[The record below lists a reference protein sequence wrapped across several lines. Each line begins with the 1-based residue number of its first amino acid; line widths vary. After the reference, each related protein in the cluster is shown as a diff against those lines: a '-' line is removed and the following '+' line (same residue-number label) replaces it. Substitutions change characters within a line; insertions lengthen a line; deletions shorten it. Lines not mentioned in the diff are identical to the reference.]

1 MKNARAWSVALVGLD
16 ATLVE
21 VEVSFGAG
29 LPHTVIVG
37 LGDTAVKEARERCR
51 AAVSATGFGWPPSA
65 VTINLTPATLP
76 KAGSHY
82 DLPMVIAVLA
92 AAASVPRPPLE
103 GTVFLGEL
111 GLDGRVRAVRGV
123 LPALLAARQAGFDR
137 AVVPASQLREAR
149 LVEGLTIAGVGCLAD
164 AVSLLRGE
172 PYPEPELAP
181 VEAMERRDR
190 LDLADVVG
198 QTEGRWALEVA
209 AAGGHHLAMTGPP
222 GVGKT
227 LLAERLP
234 GLLPD
239 LTPDEALE
247 VSAIHSLSGRSL
259 EGGLIMRPP
268 YADPH
273 HSASLAALV
282 GGGSL
287 IAKPGAVSRAHLG
300 ILFLDEAPEFNSAA
314 LEALRTPLESGRV
327 VLARSKEQTT
337 YPARFQLVLA
347 SNPCPCGWYNV
358 EGNGARCGCRPQSIK
373 RYLDRL
379 SGPVLDRIDIQ
390 LRLRPSKGGPLTS
403 VKADG
408 ESSRSVAER
417 VLSARQRQRARW
429 SEHGYTRNADVAG
442 PLIRRSVRGIDG
454 LAVIDDAVRRGQL
467 SARGVDKV
475 LRLAWTVADLMEHAR
490 PDRSD
495 IHVALGMRRGES
507 EEVRCA

>member
-21 VEVSFGAG
+21 VEVSFGSG

-51 AAVSATGFGWPPSA
+51 AAVSAAGFGWPPSA

-82 DLPMVIAVLA
+82 DLPIVIAVLA
-92 AAASVPRPPLE
+92 AAASVPRAPLE

-123 LPALLAARQAGFDR
+123 LPALLAARQAGFGR
-137 AVVPASQLREAR
+137 AVVPASQLHEAR
-149 LVEGLTIAGVGCLAD
+149 LVDGLQVAGVGCLGD

-172 PYPEPELAP
+172 PYAVPDLPPSEEP
-181 VEAMERRDR
+181 VRHDR
-190 LDLADVVG
+190 VDLADVVG
-198 QTEGRWALEVA
+198 QVEGRWALEVA
-209 AAGGHHLAMTGPP
+209 AAGGHHLLMTGPP

-234 GLLPD
+234 GLLPE
-239 LTPDEALE
+239 LTLEEALE

-259 EGGLIMRPP
+259 EGGLITRPP

-273 HSASLAALV
+273 HSASLASLV

-287 IAKPGAVSRAHLG
+287 IAKPGAVSRAHYG
-300 ILFLDEAPEFNSAA
+300 VLFLDEAPEFSSAA
-314 LEALRTPLESGRV
+314 LEALRTPMESGRV
-327 VLARSKEQTT
+327 VLARAKEQTT

-358 EGNGARCGCRPQSIK
+358 EGHGARCGCPPQSIK

-379 SGPVLDRIDIQ
+379 SGPILDRIDIQ
-390 LRLRPSKGGPLTS
+390 LGLRPSRLES
-403 VKADG
+403 VASSAPTG
-408 ESSRSVAER
+408 ESSAVVAER
-417 VLSARQRQRARW
+417 VLGARLRQRARW
-429 SEHGYTRNADVAG
+429 AEAGYTRNADVPG
-442 PLIRRSVRGIDG
+442 PMIRRSLRDVGG
-454 LAVIDDAVRRGQL
+454 LTAIDDAVRRGQL

-475 LRLAWTVADLMEHAR
+475 LRLAWTVSDLMAHDR
-490 PDRSD
+490 PEPSD
-495 IHVALGMRRGES
+495 IHTALGMRRGES